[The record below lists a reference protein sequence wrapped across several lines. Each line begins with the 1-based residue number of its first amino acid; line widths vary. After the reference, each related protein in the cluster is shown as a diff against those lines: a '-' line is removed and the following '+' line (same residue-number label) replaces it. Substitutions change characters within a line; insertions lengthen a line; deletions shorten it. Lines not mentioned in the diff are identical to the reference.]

1 MESSEGLP
9 SYLIFLTFACD
20 DPLIVDYS
28 ASGPSSTGWPY
39 FTNVSLG
46 GPSFKSIFACSLIYL
61 RMTT

>member
-46 GPSFKSIFACSLIYL
+46 GHS
-61 RMTT
+61 